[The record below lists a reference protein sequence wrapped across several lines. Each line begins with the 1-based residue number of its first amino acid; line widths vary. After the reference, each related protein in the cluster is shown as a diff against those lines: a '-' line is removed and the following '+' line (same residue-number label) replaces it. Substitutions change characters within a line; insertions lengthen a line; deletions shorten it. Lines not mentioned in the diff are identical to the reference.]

1 MIITHLLAYIVRD
14 TSSKALQ
21 KMLEMTSSQ
30 LKTERCTLQDI
41 LANVFNRLL
50 GISFSESLD
59 TLYERLHGIWFF
71 LINLTKYK
79 DIPKRRL
86 KTFARMS

>member
-14 TSSKALQ
+14 ASSEALQ

-59 TLYERLHGIWFF
+59 TLYERLYLPTPRRFSDVVFDGG
-71 LINLTKYK
+71 
-79 DIPKRRL
+79 KRISRQS
-86 KTFARMS
+86 K

>member
-21 KMLEMTSSQ
+21 NMLEMTSSQ

-50 GISFSESLD
+50 GISLQRKFG
-59 TLYERLHGIWFF
+59 HIV
-71 LINLTKYK
+71 
-79 DIPKRRL
+79 
-86 KTFARMS
+86 